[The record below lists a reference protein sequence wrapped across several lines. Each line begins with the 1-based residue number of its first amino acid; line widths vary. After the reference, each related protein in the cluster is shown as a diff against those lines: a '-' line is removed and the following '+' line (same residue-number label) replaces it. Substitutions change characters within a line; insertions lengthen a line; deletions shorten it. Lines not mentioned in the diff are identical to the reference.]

1 MESLECI
8 WNEESYLDSLCGDSG
23 IRLGAQ
29 DVGDIAV
36 ENRRL
41 FVNPACDLLKYV
53 RFFSAVK
60 DHLGEKENDFLYNRI
75 TIELYIY
82 PEDLPIAGMYSN
94 LNEMEGLSVYVYRPK
109 EDVEGN

>member
-1 MESLECI
+1 MLSSKYEHVYLTTPKRLMESLECI

-41 FVNPACDLLKYV
+41 F
-53 RFFSAVK
+53 
-60 DHLGEKENDFLYNRI
+60 GEKENDFLYNRI